1 MGKDKSQNNQER
13 RSGKE
18 RREFEFALHIPE
30 SRRGKDRRR
39 GDKRQKTKALDKSST
54 LEKGNQEGTKNS
66 KD

>member
-1 MGKDKSQNNQER
+1 MGKDTSQNNQER

-30 SRRGKDRRR
+30 RRKGKDRRK
-39 GDKRQKTKALDKSST
+39 GDKRQKPKALDKSST
-54 LEKGNQEGTKNS
+54 SEKGNLKKTKNS